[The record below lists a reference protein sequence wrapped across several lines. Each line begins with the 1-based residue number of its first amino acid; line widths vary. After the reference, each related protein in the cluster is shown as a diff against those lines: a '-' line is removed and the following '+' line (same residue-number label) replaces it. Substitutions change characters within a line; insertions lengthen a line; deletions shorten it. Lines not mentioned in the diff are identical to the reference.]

1 MITVGRAGGRT
12 AGKERISRELSRRN
26 LNSNIISM
34 EKIRIA
40 IADDHQLFR
49 NGLKILLGAYGGF
62 DVVAEASN
70 GSELLRILE
79 ACPADVVLMDISMP
93 EMDGVDATAHIT
105 RRFPSVSV
113 IALSMYGEEEYYYR
127 MVDAGARGFVLK
139 DSDISEVHDA
149 IMAVH
154 RGGNYFSQELLYHVI
169 RRLKSREHEEK
180 SSSLSK
186 REKEILLKICEGLS
200 NHEIA
205 GELFISKRTV
215 DKHRANLLAKTGSK
229 NTASLILYAIK
240 NRLIE
245 V

>member
-1 MITVGRAGGRT
+1 
-12 AGKERISRELSRRN
+12 
-26 LNSNIISM
+26 M

-40 IADDHQLFR
+40 LADDHQLFR
-49 NGLKILLGAYGGF
+49 NGLKILLGGYSEF
-62 DVVAEASN
+62 EVAVEASN
-70 GSELLRILE
+70 GAELLKNLQS
-79 ACPADVVLMDISMP
+79 CPVDIVLMDISMP
-93 EMDGVDATAHIT
+93 EMDGVEATSHLAKQSPEIN
-105 RRFPSVSV
+105 V

-127 MVDAGARGFVLK
+127 MVEAGAKGFILK
-139 DSDISEVHDA
+139 DSDISEVHEA
-149 IMAVH
+149 IITVQK
-154 RGGNYFSQELLYHVI
+154 GGNYFSQELLYHVI
-169 RRLKSREHEEK
+169 RRIRNREQEDK

-205 GELFISKRTV
+205 DTLFISKRTV

-229 NTASLILYAIK
+229 NTASLILYAIR